1 MNSPSKLLQNGL
13 ATLPDVLEA
22 RSATAQ
28 AEYDL
33 QSARGAEVIAR
44 GDLATTL
51 GPIPIRK
58 PPTTAPANRGFTAV
72 RACAY
77 RFIVISLF
85 QLQLSQ
91 KVLREAEGVC
101 SAPPLFGS
109 CENFRCEF
117 QFSGA

>member
-28 AEYDL
+28 VEYDL

-51 GPIPIRK
+51 GAIPIRK
-58 PPTTAPANRGFTAV
+58 PPTTAPANRSFTAV
-72 RACAY
+72 RAWAY
-77 RFIVISLF
+77 RFIVISAFACRMAHTADVILD
-85 QLQLSQ
+85 
-91 KVLREAEGVC
+91 KVC
-101 SAPPLFGS
+101 
-109 CENFRCEF
+109 RCKELA
-117 QFSGA
+117 GKPH